1 MPQKDLT
8 AQFHG
13 GEVSATEGKRSMSRL
28 QTQKLKGNLIYNG
41 VRKSWEKEMATHST
55 VLAWRIPGTTEPGGL
70 QSMGSHRVEHDWSD
84 LAAAGS
90 PEGGTLSLYYS
101 LLQPQAGRDKGCTSK
116 RKFTIS
122 PLQQEKGRFSHCP
135 GTVPAND
142 KYLPPWTL
150 SFLQR
155 GLVQSS
161 PSQLPPF
168 SL

>member
-41 VRKSWEKEMATHST
+41 VRKSWEKEMATHSA

-122 PLQQEKGRFSHCP
+122 PLQQEKGRFSHSP

-150 SFLQR
+150 SFLQG